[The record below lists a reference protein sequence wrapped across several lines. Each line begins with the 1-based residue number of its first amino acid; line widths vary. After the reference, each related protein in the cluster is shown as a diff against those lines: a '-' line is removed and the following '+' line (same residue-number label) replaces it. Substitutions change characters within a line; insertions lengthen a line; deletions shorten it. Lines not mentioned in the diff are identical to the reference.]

1 MSAVASF
8 DERLAST
15 SAQIAR
21 QRASDRADCWAML
34 EQLAGVLLAGT
45 HSTDWLDTRALAR
58 TARSHR
64 VLWGKLLLDNRRMQE
79 ELRRFFDVCGI
90 VSIGNVDVER
100 VEEPIGRRSVMKVQ
114 FRRRFAGEEL
124 ARSIARDN
132 ETTELDQAA

>member
-1 MSAVASF
+1 MNTVASF

-21 QRASDRADCWAML
+21 QRASDRANCWSML

-58 TARSHR
+58 TARNNR
-64 VLWGKLLLDNRRMQE
+64 ILWGKLLLDHRRMQD

-90 VSIGNVDVER
+90 VSIGTIDVER
-100 VEEPIGRRSVMKVQ
+100 IEDHQAKRSVMRVQ
-114 FRRRFAGEEL
+114 FRRQFSAEVLE
-124 ARSIARDN
+124 
-132 ETTELDQAA
+132 